1 MIFWLAFGGA
11 LAALAVYIGVA
22 AIVAHQL
29 TTPRRRSPAADP
41 ASFGMRC
48 EETWFPARGERV
60 TISAWHLPA
69 PGATRAII
77 VAHGVGGRRGKEFTT
92 PSHDLL
98 EYLVEHGFTVLAID
112 LRGHGESSPSRMT
125 YGERERHDILGAVDW
140 LLGRGYAPG
149 TIGVLGLSMGGVAGI
164 GAARAEP
171 AIGALVVDSS
181 CADFLAMLREHF
193 RSYSKLP
200 HFFLPGA
207 LLIGCLLTGV
217 QLQRLRPAELLRGM
231 ARRPVLV
238 IHARG
243 DALVPATHAQALAE
257 AGSGALWLTDGAQ
270 HLGSFAADPPAY
282 CACVGQFFDAALAE
296 ADIPAPGAYL
306 SVALRAQALGAA
318 VAVTPQ
324 RSTRPTNGRK
334 TL

>member
-1 MIFWLAFGGA
+1 MTPWLIFGGA
-11 LAALAVYIGVA
+11 LIALLLYTGIAAA
-22 AIVAHQL
+22 VAHQL

-41 ASFGMRC
+41 ASFGLRC

-69 PGATRAII
+69 PGATRAVII
-77 VAHGVGGRRGKEFTT
+77 AHGVGDRRGKEFTV
-92 PSHDLL
+92 PAHELL
-98 EYLVEHGFTVLAID
+98 AHLVAHGFTVLAID
-112 LRGHGESSPSRMT
+112 LRGHGDSSPARMT
-125 YGERERHDILGAVDW
+125 YGERERNDILGAADW

-164 GAARAEP
+164 GAAGAEP
-171 AIGALVVDSS
+171 AIGALVIDSS

-200 HFFLPGA
+200 RFFLPGA
-207 LLIGCLLTGV
+207 LLIGQFLTGV
-217 QLQRLRPAELLRGM
+217 RLQRLRPAELLRGI

-243 DALVPATHAQALAE
+243 DALVPAAHAQALAE

-270 HLGSFAADPPAY
+270 HLGSFAADPQAY

-296 ADIPAPGAYL
+296 AAIPAPGAYL
-306 SVALRAQALGAA
+306 SVALRSQALHAA
-318 VAVTPQ
+318 AAP
-324 RSTRPTNGRK
+324 RAGTRPSNGRK
-334 TL
+334 TV